1 MAAGKR
7 RDLKRNLK
15 ERRALKSSGGEV
27 ANEKVLVVEDD
38 HEIRDLILL
47 HLRREGLEVAAV
59 GSVEEAEP
67 LIHREKFAVL
77 ILDWML
83 PGRSGIEIAR
93 DVRRDP
99 AMNDVGILM
108 VTARAEA
115 ADIVTGLDAGAD
127 DYLTKPFESSILIAR
142 VRALIRRY
150 RRAKSP
156 ETEEG
161 TQVVR
166 VGELALYPETF
177 AGTCQDVP
185 LQLTVSEF
193 KLLLTL
199 MQNRGRVLTRESL
212 ISHVQGENIS
222 VVGRTVDTHVFGL
235 RKKLG
240 ACADLIETVRGVG
253 YRVKSG
259 EEG

>member
-1 MAAGKR
+1 MKIPSVSAGISAA
-7 RDLKRNLK
+7 
-15 ERRALKSSGGEV
+15 S
-27 ANEKVLVVEDD
+27 EKVLVVEDD
-38 HEIRDLILL
+38 HEIRDLITL
-47 HLRREGLEVAAV
+47 HLKREGLQAVAV

-67 LIHREKFAVL
+67 LIRRDKFAVL

-83 PGRSGIEIAR
+83 PGRSGVDVAR

-99 AMNDVGILM
+99 ALEESAILM

-115 ADIVTGLDAGAD
+115 ADIVAGLEAGAD

-142 VRALIRRY
+142 VRALLRRH
-150 RRAKSP
+150 RRSQAP
-156 ETEEG
+156 EMEDG
-161 TQVVR
+161 VQVVR
-166 VGELALYPETF
+166 AGQLALYPDTF
-177 AGTCQDVP
+177 AATCGGVP

-193 KLLLTL
+193 KLLLAL

-212 ISHVQGENIS
+212 ISLVQGENIS

-240 ACADLIETVRGVG
+240 SCADLIETVRGVG

-259 EEG
+259 DEG